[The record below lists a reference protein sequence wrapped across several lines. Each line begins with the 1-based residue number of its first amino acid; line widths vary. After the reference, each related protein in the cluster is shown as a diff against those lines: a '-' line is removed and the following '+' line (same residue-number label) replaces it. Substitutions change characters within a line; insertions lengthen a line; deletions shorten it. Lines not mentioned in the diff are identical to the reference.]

1 MNGAVYPAL
10 KGQSVFITGGA
21 TGIGAE
27 IVRAFVEQGALV
39 SFCDIA
45 DDAGFALA
53 HELGAHYAR
62 VDVTDVAVLQTAVR
76 AAHDLYNGLDI
87 LINNVANDTRHTPLS
102 VTPEFWRQCM
112 AVNLDATFFASQA
125 AIPIMQAGGGGSII
139 NFSSINALLGPEEM
153 PGYVSA
159 KAGLLGLTKALAR
172 QYGVDHIRVNA
183 ILPGWVVTER
193 QLDTWL
199 TPQAEAEWT
208 ELVAIKER
216 IVPRDVA
223 NLALFLGD
231 KGSARIT
238 GQQFIIDAGRV

>member
-1 MNGAVYPAL
+1 MALYPAL
-10 KGQSVFITGGA
+10 KGRAAFITGGA

-27 IVRAFVEQGALV
+27 LVRAFVEQGSLV

-45 DDAGFALA
+45 GDAGVVLA
-53 HELGAHYAR
+53 GELGAHYAH
-62 VDVTDVAVLQTAVR
+62 VDVTDVSALQTAVR
-76 AAHDLYNGLDI
+76 AAHEQHGRLDI
-87 LINNVANDTRHTPLS
+87 LINNVANDTRHTPLT

-112 AVNLDATFFASQA
+112 AVNLDATFFAAQA
-125 AIPIMQAGGGGSII
+125 AIPIMQAAGGGSII

-193 QLDTWL
+193 QLDKWL
-199 TPQAEAEWT
+199 TPEAEAEWSK
-208 ELVAIKER
+208 LVAIKDR
-216 IVPRDVA
+216 IQPRDVA
-223 NLALFLGD
+223 NLALFLAD
-231 KGSARIT
+231 EGSARIT